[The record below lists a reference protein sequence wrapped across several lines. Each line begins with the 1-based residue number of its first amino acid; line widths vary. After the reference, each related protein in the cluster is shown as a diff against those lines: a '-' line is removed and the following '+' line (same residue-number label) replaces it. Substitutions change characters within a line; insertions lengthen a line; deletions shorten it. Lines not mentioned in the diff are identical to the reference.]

1 VKGTMCDT
9 MDPQSTLKS
18 PCRKTHLQTRKCCV
32 PPGWLRTYQCG
43 IPSPLPPT
51 DKPKWPRNRESTLTE
66 FLQSEKIIRGSSH
79 PLGYRN
85 LERVCG
91 GTSDYGKRVV
101 FGIYFYIY
109 VTTIISVFVPGQSRV
124 IQKLNYYFSFCP
136 RSVTVDTEAEKES
149 LHRTWPPWYKNWNN
163 NCHNKCKSKFWRRPR
178 LLEWDVTSRT
188 DQTRDVAP
196 LHVPIEGL
204 SKKWLKSGKG
214 APRPFPPPFC
224 SFKKLQ
230 KGKKMCQTRL
240 ACTEV

>member
-1 VKGTMCDT
+1 MKGTMCDT

-18 PCRKTHLQTRKCCV
+18 PCRKPRTHLQTISV
-32 PPGWLRTYQCG
+32 WYSLTT
-43 IPSPLPPT
+43 PT

-136 RSVTVDTEAEKES
+136 RSVWYKTKKVG

-178 LLEWDVTSRT
+178 LLEWAVTSRT

-196 LHVPIEGL
+196 IHVPIEGL
-204 SKKWLKSGKG
+204 SKKWLKSVKG

>member
-1 VKGTMCDT
+1 MKGTMCDT

-18 PCRKTHLQTRKCCV
+18 PCRKTHLQTIKCCV

-136 RSVTVDTEAEKES
+136 RSV
-149 LHRTWPPWYKNWNN
+149 WYTK
-163 NCHNKCKSKFWRRPR
+163 
-178 LLEWDVTSRT
+178 L
-188 DQTRDVAP
+188 
-196 LHVPIEGL
+196 
-204 SKKWLKSGKG
+204 KKWV
-214 APRPFPPPFC
+214 
-224 SFKKLQ
+224 
-230 KGKKMCQTRL
+230 
-240 ACTEV
+240 CTARDLPGTKTEIIIVTINVKVNSEDDHVCWNGL